1 MELAVTERSE
11 KLKLFISNYFA
22 DVKHIIEPMRGDA
35 GLRNYHRVKTDDGKS
50 FVIMDCPPTYAKVS
64 KFTQISDYLL
74 KENFSAPMI
83 FAQDVENGF
92 LILED
97 FGSISLKDYLA
108 NNNQNVDQK
117 NSTYHLIIDLLI
129 SLQNKVAPTFLKDF
143 DDEILCN
150 ELDLFVNWYIPYKYN
165 RELKIHE
172 FNEFIE
178 LWQKIFSQA
187 VVMPSSIILRDF
199 HLENMMY
206 LEMRESINKIGLLD
220 FQDALIGSP
229 IYDLVSVL
237 EDARFEVPRDM
248 ALQLID
254 YYAEKKAL
262 NKESVLINYHIL
274 GAQRNCRI
282 LGVFARKAVK
292 ENDDY
297 YLQFMPRV
305 EKYLEYD
312 LSHPILNNIKE
323 WLKNLKT
330 GFYD

>member
-1 MELAVTERSE
+1 MELATIERSE

-22 DVKHIIEPMRGDA
+22 DVKYIVEPMRGDA
-35 GLRNYHRVKTDDGKS
+35 GLRNYHRTKTDDGKS
-50 FVIMDCPPTYAKVS
+50 FVIMDCPPTYAEVS
-64 KFTQISDYLL
+64 KFIQISDYLL
-74 KENFSAPMI
+74 KENFSAPTI
-83 FAQDVENGF
+83 FAQDIENGF

-97 FGSISLKDYLA
+97 FGNVSLKDYLQSD
-108 NNNQNVDQK
+108 NQGIDQK
-117 NSTYHLIIDLLI
+117 NAIYHLIIDLLI

-143 DDEILCN
+143 NDEILCN
-150 ELDLFVNWYIPYKYN
+150 ELDLFINWYIPYKYN
-165 RELKIHE
+165 QELKIHE

-178 LWQKIFSQA
+178 LWQKIFSQIIA
-187 VVMPSSIILRDF
+187 MPSSIILRDF

-248 ALQLID
+248 ALKLVD

-297 YLQFMPRV
+297 YLQFIPRV

-312 LSHPILNNIKE
+312 LSHPILNNMKE